1 MIILSRQLLLFLFS
15 GGVAAI
21 VNFSTRFFYDN
32 LMSYGSAVI
41 CSYLTAMIVAFLL
54 MRFIVFERTNK
65 SINKEFSSFVLV
77 NIVAIGLTWI
87 VSVGLADQLFPK
99 IGFEWYR
106 YEVAHFFGII
116 VPAIS
121 SYYGH
126 KNYTFR

>member
-41 CSYLTAMIVAFLL
+41 CSYLTAMIVAFFL
-54 MRFIVFERTNK
+54 MRLIVFERTNK
-65 SINKEFSSFVLV
+65 SINKEFSFFVLV
-77 NIVAIGLTWI
+77 NIVAIGLTWF
-87 VSVGLADQLFPK
+87 VSVGLANQLFPK
-99 IGFEWYR
+99 VGFEWYR

>member
-15 GGVAAI
+15 GGIAAI
-21 VNFSTRFFYDN
+21 VNFTTRFFYDN

-99 IGFEWYR
+99 VGFEWYR

>member
-1 MIILSRQLLLFLFS
+1 MIIISRELLLFLFS
-15 GGVAAI
+15 GGIAAV

-32 LMSYGSAVI
+32 FMTYGSAVI
-41 CSYLTAMIVAFLL
+41 CSYLTAMIVAFFL
-54 MRFIVFERTNK
+54 MRLIVFERTNK
-65 SINKEFSSFVLV
+65 SINKEFSFFVLV
-77 NIVAIGLTWI
+77 NIVAIGLTWF

-99 IGFEWYR
+99 VGFEWYR